1 MRHIN
6 FSSITKHKL
15 LIFIFASVIFGGHL
29 LGTVLYVN
37 RKEQHIN
44 TLLNVAN
51 LAAASIDIDKLKTL
65 DGTSN
70 DINNVNFEK
79 LHQQMVKMGDE
90 ADKFNIIW
98 IYGML
103 IQGEKIIFSFDSLVP
118 GEYGYGPP
126 GQEDAE
132 YLYPPKEIMQ
142 AVKEKKPKISGKYT
156 DEYGTYISA
165 FVPIIDPDNN
175 EVLAVIGT
183 DMDYQIYTRQLH
195 ISLFYP
201 LSTVILALL
210 FLTLIYFYIV
220 KVVDSRQKIINNMD
234 KIEHEKAK
242 LETILATAGEPIIIC
257 DNKGVVTFVNQ
268 VATDV
273 FECKFDDIIG
283 KPIFST
289 FSLTG
294 DETKSKELL
303 QEILQTVFVKK
314 ERIVRS
320 SLDNNMKVI
329 CLVNNK
335 EIPVVFNL
343 TPIINKNKIVGAV
356 GVINDISHIVEID
369 NIKSEFISLASHQL
383 RTPISK
389 IKWITEMLVD
399 DKTASFSDSQKSLLK
414 NLSITTEQLISIVT
428 SLLNVSRIESGRIA
442 INSVNVPIEHVID
455 EVTKSMDVFIKQKKQ
470 KLFVEIEK
478 DLPHIKIDTKLIGEV
493 YKNLISNAIKY
504 SPENGKIS
512 IEVYAQNNELISRII
527 DCGYGIPQ
535 NQQNKVFKRFFRAD
549 NIVKVDP
556 NGSGL
561 GLYLAKSIV
570 EMSGGK
576 IYFESQEN
584 KGTTFTFTLPL
595 KGIKE
600 KEGSVSI
607 ELEQSI

>member
-1 MRHIN
+1 MRNIN
-6 FSSITKHKL
+6 FSFINKYKL
-15 LIFIFASVIFGGHL
+15 LIFVFASVIFGGHL
-29 LGTVLYVN
+29 LGTLLYVN
-37 RKEQHIN
+37 RKEQHKN
-44 TLLNVAN
+44 SLLNVAN
-51 LAAASIDIDKLKTL
+51 LAAASIDIEKLKTL

-98 IYGML
+98 IYSML

-132 YLYPPKEIMQ
+132 YLYPPIEIMQ

-195 ISLFYP
+195 TSLFYP
-201 LSTVILALL
+201 LSTVFLALL
-210 FLTLIYFYIV
+210 FLTLIYFYII
-220 KVVDSRQKIINNMD
+220 KVVDSRQKIINNID

-399 DKTASFSDSQKSLLK
+399 DKTASFSDSQKSLID
-414 NLSITTEQLISIVT
+414 NLSTTTQQLVSIVT
-428 SLLNVSRIESGRIA
+428 SLLNISRIESGRIA
-442 INSVNVPIEHVID
+442 INPTNVEINDLINL
-455 EVTKSMDVFIKQKKQ
+455 VTKTLDIFAAEKNIKII
-470 KLFVEIEK
+470 VETQK
-478 DLPHIKIDTKLIGEV
+478 DLPQIKLDEKLISEV
-493 YKNLISNAIKY
+493 FKNLISNSIKY
-504 SPENGKIS
+504 SAENSK
-512 IEVYAQNNELISRII
+512 VLINVFTKNDNLVSQII
-527 DCGYGIPQ
+527 DSGFGIPQ